1 MIAPKLAK
9 AMNTQIAHEQF
20 NAHAYRAVACYFK
33 RLNLRGFEAFF
44 KKQSKEENNH
54 AEKLIEHLED
64 RGGTVELQALP
75 APKNEYASAVEAIK
89 AVAALE
95 RNTTRTVHALHQ
107 QAVANKELAT
117 EVELHWLIKE
127 QVEEEAWADE
137 LEDLAQKVGS
147 SPASLYMLDHHWG
160 KRAE

>member
-1 MIAPKLAK
+1 MIAPELAK
-9 AMNTQIAHEQF
+9 ALNAQIAHEQS
-20 NAHAYRAVACYFK
+20 NAHYYRAVACYFK

-44 KKQSKEENNH
+44 KKQSTEETTH
-54 AEKLIEHLED
+54 AEKLIDHLED

-89 AVAALE
+89 AVAAME
-95 RNTTRTVHALHQ
+95 RNTTRAVHALHQ
-107 QAVANKELAT
+107 QAVASKELAT
-117 EVELHWLIKE
+117 EVGLHWIIQE

-137 LEDLAQKVGS
+137 LEDLVQKVGT
-147 SPASLYMLDHHWG
+147 SPSSLYMLDHQWG